1 MTLSIEVLG
10 LVATLVQF
18 MKEEI
23 LGSINR
29 STRPSRKFSLG
40 LFTLLRRRFYTHACV
55 SVCVSGGGAR
65 TVEVLCL
72 VERSLVIESCCHSFR
87 KCVPAV
93 PHMQVVGAWHP
104 VTNSQKSEPWYIY
117 YIK

>member
-40 LFTLLRRRFYTHACV
+40 LFTLLRRRFYTHAGV
-55 SVCVSGGGAR
+55 SVCVSGGGH
-65 TVEVLCL
+65 E
-72 VERSLVIESCCHSFR
+72 
-87 KCVPAV
+87 
-93 PHMQVVGAWHP
+93 Q
-104 VTNSQKSEPWYIY
+104 
-117 YIK
+117 